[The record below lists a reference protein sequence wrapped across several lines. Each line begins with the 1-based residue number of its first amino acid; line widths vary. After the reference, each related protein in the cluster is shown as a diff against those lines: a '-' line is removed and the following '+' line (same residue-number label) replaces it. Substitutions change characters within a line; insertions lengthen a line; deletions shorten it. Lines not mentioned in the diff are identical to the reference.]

1 MSKLSSCYSLAK
13 MDIVRAY
20 KKVFLRCQH
29 LEKVLT
35 DDFGITSKE
44 LVDIRRIAREE
55 EAKRAEDLYS
65 LTK

>member
-1 MSKLSSCYSLAK
+1 MSRPSSCYSLAK

-29 LEKVLT
+29 LERMLI

-44 LVDIRRIAREE
+44 LVNIRKIAREE
-55 EAKRAEDLYS
+55 EAKEAENLYS

>member
-1 MSKLSSCYSLAK
+1 MSGLSSCYNLAK
-13 MDIVRAY
+13 MDIIRAY

-29 LEKVLT
+29 LERILT

-44 LVDIRRIAREE
+44 LVNIRKIAREE
-55 EAKRAEDLYS
+55 EAKRTEDLYS